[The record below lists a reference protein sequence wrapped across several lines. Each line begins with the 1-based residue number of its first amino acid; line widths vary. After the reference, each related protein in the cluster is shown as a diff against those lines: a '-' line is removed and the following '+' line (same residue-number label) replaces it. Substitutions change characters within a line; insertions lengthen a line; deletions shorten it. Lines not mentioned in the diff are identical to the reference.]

1 MAKMQFFTI
10 VTVTYNNISG
20 PRPTGVSLNAQRC
33 RDFEW
38 IIVDGGSRDGTAAFL
53 KDYPDA
59 ISEPDN
65 GLYDAMNKGTA
76 RARGEYLLFLNAHD
90 TLADSETLEKI
101 QAQAYAADFIYGDSL
116 EDGHYKR
123 ARTHASK
130 NWGMFTHH
138 QAMLYRREVIG
149 NLRYKIN
156 YKIGAAGPTIICA
169 L

>member
-1 MAKMQFFTI
+1 M
-10 VTVTYNNISG
+10 TYNNISG

-101 QAQAYAADFIYGDSL
+101 QAQAYAVDFIYGDSL

-123 ARTHASK
+123 ARTHASSGYALSPRSHRQSALRNK
-130 NWGMFTHH
+130 LQNRRRRADNHH
-138 QAMLYRREVIG
+138 TE
-149 NLRYKIN
+149 
-156 YKIGAAGPTIICA
+156 AGWIQMTLCQLI
-169 L
+169 